1 MNKKLAVIDDFIKQ
15 TNSSK
20 ELRIKLREAIRYS
33 TQAEGFSWKN
43 NQDIFNELPLKLRY
57 KVTMVMHQQA
67 AERIYYFYDKDPMFI
82 TTIIPLLCPMF
93 LKPNDYAYVKGD
105 LAEDIFFISKGK
117 VSFVCQEKNLVFC
130 SFVSGAYFGDFEILF
145 KIKRKYT
152 AVAAYPTNLLVLDSN
167 AIQVIKN
174 EFPLAWKALASD
186 GKNRDSLLDIALDK
200 CDQLLLMKNDENFG
214 DKGHFEIK
222 EILNN
227 MINQEY
233 EKIKFSKHGSV
244 DKQSNIDEIIG
255 TLDSFDKE
263 IQNLDVEAN
272 SIYEKVKYI
281 SDSL

>member
-1 MNKKLAVIDDFIKQ
+1 
-15 TNSSK
+15 
-20 ELRIKLREAIRYS
+20 
-33 TQAEGFSWKN
+33 
-43 NQDIFNELPLKLRY
+43 
-57 KVTMVMHQQA
+57 
-67 AERIYYFYDKDPMFI
+67 
-82 TTIIPLLCPMF
+82 
-93 LKPNDYAYVKGD
+93 
-105 LAEDIFFISKGK
+105 
-117 VSFVCQEKNLVFC
+117 
-130 SFVSGAYFGDFEILF
+130 
-145 KIKRKYT
+145 
-152 AVAAYPTNLLVLDSN
+152 
-167 AIQVIKN
+167 
-174 EFPLAWKALASD
+174 
-186 GKNRDSLLDIALDK
+186 
-200 CDQLLLMKNDENFG
+200 MKNDENFG